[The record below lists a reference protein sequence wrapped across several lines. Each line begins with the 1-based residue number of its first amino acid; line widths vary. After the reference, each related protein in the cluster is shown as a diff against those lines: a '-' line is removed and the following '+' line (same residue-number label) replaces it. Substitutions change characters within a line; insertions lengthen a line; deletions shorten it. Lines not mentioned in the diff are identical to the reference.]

1 MSDTAKPGP
10 SARDSSFDTRH
21 SHFSSGYF
29 LARCREE
36 LVGLLAA
43 EGLSINPA
51 EVRDV
56 EGGIEADLAVPLFR
70 IAKERS
76 ENPQALAERLSAALP
91 LKGTRFAS
99 ATPLKGYLNVTFDKA
114 RFAQEVIADFQRDPD
129 RYGSAAT
136 GAGRTIV
143 IDYSSPNIAKPFSVG
158 HLRSTII
165 GQALHNILSF
175 LGYEVIGDNHLGD
188 WGTQFGK
195 LLSAF
200 SRWGSEAELER
211 NPTAHL
217 LSLYVRFHDE
227 AKASTELELEARD
240 WFRRLETGDEQAR
253 NLWQRFVKMSTAE
266 FGRIY
271 DLLGVKF
278 DSMRGE
284 STYEDRLPGVI
295 NRALDTGAA
304 RREKPAAAMVT
315 GGDEIGPD
323 ETVVIIPLED
333 AGIETPLILQKSDGT
348 SLYATRE
355 IATAQYRVERWHPEK
370 MLYVVGKEQELYFR
384 QFNAALPKLG
394 IKVPCIHVTFG
405 LVRLPEGRMSTREGR
420 VVFLEDVISEAIRR
434 AEAVVQD
441 RDLSAEEKARSSRIV
456 GIGAVKYADLSQSR
470 IKEVVFDW
478 NRMLALDGDS
488 APYLQYAYTRT
499 RSILRKSEVRNPKS
513 ESPSGFI
520 PHPSSFILPEEF
532 ALLKS
537 LARFPDAIVAAA
549 DTYEPH
555 RIAGRIYRLARDF
568 SAFYDKA
575 PVLKAETPELR
586 DARLFLVE
594 MTGKVLATGLA
605 LLGIEVTD
613 RM

>member
-1 MSDTAKPGP
+1 MPDT
-10 SARDSSFDTRH
+10 
-21 SHFSSGYF
+21 GYF
-29 LARCREE
+29 LTRCRAE
-36 LVGLLAA
+36 LIGLLAA
-43 EGLSINPA
+43 QGLGVHPYEI
-51 EVRDV
+51 RDV
-56 EGGIEADLAVPLFR
+56 EGGIDADLAIPLFR
-70 IAKERS
+70 IAKERG
-76 ENPQALAERLSAALP
+76 ENPQLLAERLASSLE
-91 LKGTRFAS
+91 LKGTRFDS
-99 ATPLKGYLNVTFDKA
+99 ATALKGYLNMAFDKA
-114 RFAQEVIADFQRDPD
+114 RFAGEVIADFGRDPE
-129 RYGSAAT
+129 RYGSSEA
-136 GAGRTIV
+136 GAGRTIL

-165 GQALHNILSF
+165 GQALRNILSF
-175 LGYEVIGDNHLGD
+175 LGYQVIGDNHLGD

-195 LLSAF
+195 LICAF
-200 SRWGSEAELER
+200 SRWGSEEELER
-211 NPTAHL
+211 NATAHL
-217 LSLYVRFHDE
+217 LSLYVRFHEE
-227 AKASTELELEARD
+227 AKANADLELEARD

-253 NLWQRFVKMSTAE
+253 SLWQRFVKLSTAE

-284 STYEDRLPGVI
+284 SAYEDRLSGVI
-295 NRALDTGAA
+295 SRALERGVA

-315 GGDEIGPD
+315 GGDEVGPD
-323 ETVVIIPLED
+323 ETVVIIPLD
-333 AGIETPLILQKSDGT
+333 DVGIETPLILQKSDGT

-355 IATAQYRVERWHPEK
+355 IATAEYRIERWHPEE

-384 QFNAALPKLG
+384 QFSAALAKLG
-394 IKVPCIHVTFG
+394 IPVPCVHVTFG

-441 RDLSAEEKARSSRIV
+441 RDLSPEEKTRISRIV
-456 GIGAVKYADLSQSR
+456 GIGAIRYVDLSQSR

-499 RSILRKSEVRNPKS
+499 RSILRKAPDSL
-513 ESPSGFI
+513 PSSFI
-520 PHPSSFILPEEF
+520 PHPSSFVLPEEL

-537 LARFPDAIVAAA
+537 VARFPNAIVAAA
-549 DTYEPH
+549 ESYEPH
-555 RIAGRIYRLARDF
+555 RIAGRIYRIARDF

-575 PVLKAETPELR
+575 PVLKAETPGLR
-586 DARLFLVE
+586 DARLYLVE

>member
-1 MSDTAKPGP
+1 MTDP
-10 SARDSSFDTRH
+10 
-21 SHFSSGYF
+21 GYF
-29 LARCREE
+29 LTRCREE

-43 EGLSINPA
+43 QGIGINAA

-56 EGGIEADLAVPLFR
+56 EGGIDADLAVPLFH
-70 IAKERS
+70 IAKERG
-76 ENPQALAERLSAALP
+76 ENPQALAERLAGSLS
-91 LKGTRFAS
+91 LKGTRFSS
-99 ATPLKGYLNVTFDKA
+99 ATALKGYLNLTLDKA
-114 RFAQEVIADFQRDPD
+114 RFAQEVIADFNRNPD
-129 RYGSAAT
+129 RYGSSEA
-136 GAGRTIV
+136 GAGRSIV

-175 LGYEVIGDNHLGD
+175 LGYQVIGDNHLGD

-200 SRWGSEAELER
+200 ARWGSEDELER

-227 AKASTELELEARD
+227 AKANTDLELEARD
-240 WFRRLETGDEQAR
+240 WFRRLETGDERAR
-253 NLWQRFVKMSTAE
+253 SLWQRFVRLSTTE

-271 DLLGVKF
+271 DLLGVRF

-284 STYEDRLPGVI
+284 SAYEDRLSGVI
-295 NRALDTGAA
+295 SRALDQGVA

-315 GGDEIGPD
+315 GGDEVGPD
-323 ETVVIIPLED
+323 ETVVIIALDD
-333 AGIETPLILQKSDGT
+333 AGIETPLMLQKSDGT

-355 IATAQYRVERWHPEK
+355 IATAEYRIERWHPEK
-370 MLYVVGKEQELYFR
+370 LLYVVGKEQELYFR
-384 QFNAALPKLG
+384 QFSAALARLG
-394 IKVPCIHVTFG
+394 INVPCIHVIFG
-405 LVRLPEGRMSTREGR
+405 LVRLPEGRMSTRAGR
-420 VVFLEDVISEAIRR
+420 VVFLEDVIAEAIRR
-434 AEAVVQD
+434 AEVVVQD
-441 RDLSAEEKARSSRIV
+441 RDLSPEEKTRISRIV
-456 GIGAVKYADLSQSR
+456 GIGAIKYADLSQSR

-478 NRMLALDGDS
+478 DRMLALDGDS

-499 RSILRKSEVRNPKS
+499 RSILRRAEVRSGNDKVP
-513 ESPSGFI
+513 SPSAFV
-520 PHPSSFILPEEF
+520 LPEEL

-537 LARFPDAIVAAA
+537 VARFPDSVAAA
-549 DTYEPH
+549 AESYEPH
-555 RIAGRIYRLARDF
+555 RIAGRLHRLARDF

>member
-1 MSDTAKPGP
+1 MTDP
-10 SARDSSFDTRH
+10 
-21 SHFSSGYF
+21 GYF
-29 LARCREE
+29 LTRCREE

-43 EGLSINPA
+43 QGIGINAA

-56 EGGIEADLAVPLFR
+56 EGGIDADLAVPLFR
-70 IAKERS
+70 IAKERG
-76 ENPQALAERLSAALP
+76 ENPQALAERLAGSLQ
-91 LKGTRFAS
+91 LKGTRFGS
-99 ATPLKGYLNVTFDKA
+99 ATALKGYLNLAFDRP

-129 RYGSAAT
+129 RYGSART
-136 GAGRTIV
+136 GAGRAIV

-175 LGYEVIGDNHLGD
+175 LGYQVVGDNHLGD

-200 SRWGSEAELER
+200 ARWGSEDELER

-227 AKASTELELEARD
+227 AKANKDLELEARD
-240 WFRRLETGDEQAR
+240 WFRRLETGDERAR
-253 NLWQRFVKMSTAE
+253 SLWQRFVKLSTTE

-284 STYEDRLPGVI
+284 SAYEDRLSGVI
-295 NRALDTGAA
+295 SRALDKGVA

-315 GGDEIGPD
+315 GGDEVGPD
-323 ETVVIIPLED
+323 ETVVIIPLDD

-355 IATAQYRVERWHPEK
+355 IATAEYRIERWHPEK

-384 QFNAALPKLG
+384 QFSAALARLG
-394 IKVPCIHVTFG
+394 INVPCIHVTFG
-405 LVRLPEGRMSTREGR
+405 LVRLPEGRMSTRAGR
-420 VVFLEDVISEAIRR
+420 VVFLEDVIAEAVRR
-434 AEAVVQD
+434 AEAVVRD
-441 RDLSAEEKARSSRIV
+441 RDLSPEEKTRISRIV
-456 GIGAVKYADLSQSR
+456 GIGAIKYADLSQSR

-478 NRMLALDGDS
+478 DRMLALDGDS

-499 RSILRKSEVRNPKS
+499 RSILRKAPDFV
-513 ESPSGFI
+513 PSAFI
-520 PHPSSFILPEEF
+520 LHPSSFILPEELT
-532 ALLKS
+532 LLKS
-537 LARFPDAIVAAA
+537 VARFPDSIVAAA
-549 DTYEPH
+549 ESYEPH

>member
-1 MSDTAKPGP
+1 MPDT
-10 SARDSSFDTRH
+10 
-21 SHFSSGYF
+21 GYF
-29 LARCREE
+29 LTRCRAE

-43 EGLSINPA
+43 QGLGVHPYEI
-51 EVRDV
+51 RDV
-56 EGGIEADLAVPLFR
+56 EGGIDADLAIPLFR
-70 IAKERS
+70 IAKERG
-76 ENPQALAERLSAALP
+76 ENPQLLAERLASSLE
-91 LKGTRFAS
+91 LKGTRFDS
-99 ATPLKGYLNVTFDKA
+99 ATALKGYLNMAFDKA
-114 RFAQEVIADFQRDPD
+114 RFAGEVIADFGRDPE
-129 RYGSAAT
+129 RYGSSEA
-136 GAGRTIV
+136 GAGRTIL

-165 GQALHNILSF
+165 GQALRNILSF
-175 LGYEVIGDNHLGD
+175 LGYQVIGDNHLGD

-195 LLSAF
+195 LLCAF
-200 SRWGSEAELER
+200 SRWGSEEELER
-211 NPTAHL
+211 NATAHL
-217 LSLYVRFHDE
+217 LSLYVRFHEE
-227 AKASTELELEARD
+227 AKANADLELEARD

-253 NLWQRFVKMSTAE
+253 SLWQRFVKLSTAE

-271 DLLGVKF
+271 DLLGVEF

-284 STYEDRLPGVI
+284 SAYEDRLSGVI
-295 NRALDTGAA
+295 SRALERGVA

-315 GGDEIGPD
+315 GGDEVGPD
-323 ETVVIIPLED
+323 ETVVIIPLD
-333 AGIETPLILQKSDGT
+333 DVGIETPLILQKSDGT

-355 IATAQYRVERWHPEK
+355 IATAEYRIERWHPEE

-384 QFNAALPKLG
+384 QFSAALAKLG
-394 IKVPCIHVTFG
+394 IPVPCVHVTFG

-441 RDLSAEEKARSSRIV
+441 RDLSPEEKARISRIV
-456 GIGAVKYADLSQSR
+456 GIGAIRYVDLSQSR

-499 RSILRKSEVRNPKS
+499 RSILRKAPDFA
-513 ESPSGFI
+513 PSAFRL
-520 PHPSSFILPEEF
+520 HPSSFVLPEEL

-537 LARFPDAIVAAA
+537 VARFPNAIVAAA
-549 DTYEPH
+549 ESYEPH
-555 RIAGRIYRLARDF
+555 RIAGRIYRIARDF

-575 PVLKAETPELR
+575 PVLKAETPGLR
-586 DARLFLVE
+586 DARLYLVE

>member
-1 MSDTAKPGP
+1 MPDT
-10 SARDSSFDTRH
+10 
-21 SHFSSGYF
+21 GYY
-29 LARCREE
+29 LTRCREE

-43 EGLSINPA
+43 QGVSIAPA

-70 IAKERS
+70 IAKERG
-76 ENPQALAERLSAALP
+76 ENPQALAERLAGALQ
-91 LKGTRFAS
+91 LEGTRFAS
-99 ATPLKGYLNVTFDKA
+99 ATALKGYLNLGFNRA
-114 RFAQEVIADFQRDPD
+114 RFAQEVIADFSRNPE
-129 RYGSAAT
+129 RYGSS
-136 GAGRTIV
+136 GAGMGHSIV

-175 LGYEVIGDNHLGD
+175 LGYQVIGDNHLGD

-195 LLSAF
+195 LLCAF
-200 SRWGSEAELER
+200 NRWGSEEELER

-217 LSLYVRFHDE
+217 LSLYVRFHEE
-227 AKASTELELEARD
+227 AKANAGLELEARD
-240 WFRRLETGDEQAR
+240 WFRRLETGDDNAR
-253 NLWQRFVKMSTAE
+253 SLWQRFVKLSTTE

-284 STYEDRLPGVI
+284 SAYEDRLAGVVC
-295 NRALDTGAA
+295 RALQHGVA
-304 RREKPAAAMVT
+304 RREQPAAAMVT
-315 GGDEIGPD
+315 GGDEVGAD
-323 ETVVIIPLED
+323 ETVVIIPLDD

-355 IATAQYRVERWHPEK
+355 LATAEYRIERWHPEK

-384 QFNAALPKLG
+384 QFSAALTKLG
-394 IKVPCIHVTFG
+394 IGVPCIHVTFG

-420 VVFLEDVISEAIRR
+420 VVFLEDVITEAIRR
-434 AEAVVQD
+434 AEAVVQA
-441 RDLSAEEKARSSRIV
+441 RELSVEEKTRISRIV
-456 GIGAVKYADLSQSR
+456 GIGAIKYADLSQSR

-499 RSILRKSEVRNPKS
+499 RSILRKAPDFRPAD
-513 ESPSGFI
+513 FTL
-520 PHPSSFILPEEF
+520 HSSLF
-532 ALLKS
+532 ALSEEISLLRS
-537 LARFPDAIVAAA
+537 LARFPDAVVSAAES
-549 DTYEPH
+549 YEPH
-555 RIAGRIYRLARDF
+555 RIAGRIYRIARDF

-575 PVLKAETPELR
+575 PVLKAETAELR

-605 LLGIEVTD
+605 LLGIEVAD

>member
-1 MSDTAKPGP
+1 MPDNS
-10 SARDSSFDTRH
+10 
-21 SHFSSGYF
+21 YF
-29 LARCREE
+29 LTRCREE
-36 LVGLLAA
+36 LVGLLSAQ
-43 EGLSINPA
+43 SVSVSPS

-56 EGGIEADLAVPLFR
+56 EGGIDADLAVPLFR
-70 IAKERS
+70 IAKERG
-76 ENPQALAERLSAALP
+76 ENPQALAERLASTLQ
-91 LKGTRFAS
+91 LKGTRFVSAS
-99 ATPLKGYLNVTFDKA
+99 ALKGYLNLTFDKG
-114 RFAQEVIADFQRDPD
+114 RFAQEVIADFSRNPD
-129 RYGSAAT
+129 RYGSSES
-136 GAGRTIV
+136 GAGRAIL

-175 LGYEVIGDNHLGD
+175 LGYQVIGDNHLGD

-195 LLSAF
+195 LLCAF
-200 SRWGSEAELER
+200 DRWGSEEELKR

-217 LSLYVRFHDE
+217 LSLYVRFHEE
-227 AKASTELELEARD
+227 AKANTGLELEARD
-240 WFRRLETGDEQAR
+240 WFRRLETGDEKAR
-253 NLWQRFVKMSTAE
+253 SLWQRFVEFSTSE

-271 DLLGVKF
+271 ELLGVKF

-284 STYEDRLPGVI
+284 SAYEDRLSGVI
-295 NRALDTGAA
+295 SRALDSGVA

-315 GGDEIGPD
+315 GGDEVGPD
-323 ETVVIIPLED
+323 ETVVIIPLD
-333 AGIETPLILQKSDGT
+333 DQGIETPLILQKSDGT

-355 IATAQYRVERWHPEK
+355 IATAEYRIERWHPEK
-370 MLYVVGKEQELYFR
+370 MLYIVGKEQELYFR
-384 QFNAALPKLG
+384 QFSAALAKLG
-394 IKVPCIHVTFG
+394 INVPCIHVTFG

-420 VVFLEDVISEAIRR
+420 VVFLEDVIAEAVRR
-434 AEAVVQD
+434 AEAVVQG
-441 RDLSAEEKARSSRIV
+441 RDLSPEEKGNISRIV
-456 GIGAVKYADLSQSR
+456 GIGAIKYADLSQSR

-499 RSILRKSEVRNPKS
+499 RSILRKAPDFRPADFTLHSSLFTLSEELS
-513 ESPSGFI
+513 
-520 PHPSSFILPEEF
+520 
-532 ALLKS
+532 LLRS
-537 LARFPDAIVAAA
+537 LARFPDAIVGAAES
-549 DTYEPH
+549 YEPH

-575 PVLKAETPELR
+575 PVLKAETPQLR

>member
-1 MSDTAKPGP
+1 MPDN
-10 SARDSSFDTRH
+10 
-21 SHFSSGYF
+21 GYF
-29 LARCREE
+29 LTRCREE
-36 LVGLLAA
+36 LIGLLAA
-43 EGLSINPA
+43 QGANISTS

-56 EGGIEADLAVPLFR
+56 EGGIDADLAVPLFR
-70 IAKERS
+70 IAKERG
-76 ENPQALAERLSAALP
+76 ENPQAIAERLAGALQ

-99 ATPLKGYLNVTFDKA
+99 ATALKGYLNLGFDKA
-114 RFAQEVIADFQRDPD
+114 RFAQEVIADFSRNQD
-129 RYGSAAT
+129 RYGSSE
-136 GAGRTIV
+136 AGKGRSIV

-175 LGYEVIGDNHLGD
+175 LGYQVVGDNHLGD

-195 LLSAF
+195 LLCAF
-200 SRWGSEAELER
+200 DRWGSEEELER

-217 LSLYVRFHDE
+217 LSLYVRFHEE
-227 AKASTELELEARD
+227 AKANAGLELEARD
-240 WFRRLETGDEQAR
+240 WFRRLETGDEKAR
-253 NLWQRFVKMSTAE
+253 SLWQRFVRMSTTE

-284 STYEDRLPGVI
+284 SAYEDRLAGVI
-295 NRALDTGAA
+295 SRALERGVA
-304 RREKPAAAMVT
+304 RREKPTAAMVT
-315 GGDEIGPD
+315 GGDEVGPD
-323 ETVVIIPLED
+323 ETVVIIPLDD

-355 IATAQYRVERWHPEK
+355 IATAEYRIERWHPEK

-384 QFNAALPKLG
+384 QFSAALTKLG
-394 IKVPCIHVTFG
+394 ISVPCIHVTFG

-420 VVFLEDVISEAIRR
+420 VVFLEDVIAEAIRR

-441 RDLSAEEKARSSRIV
+441 RVLSPEEKGSISRIV
-456 GIGAVKYADLSQSR
+456 GIGAIKYADLSQSR

-488 APYLQYAYTRT
+488 APYLQYACTRT
-499 RSILRKSEVRNPKS
+499 RSILRKDEGQRTHRPTGAAEAKDKVPDATC
-513 ESPSGFI
+513 FA
-520 PHPSSFILPEEF
+520 LPEEF

-537 LARFPDAIVAAA
+537 IARFPDAVVSAAES
-549 DTYEPH
+549 YEPH

-575 PVLKAETPELR
+575 PVLKAVTPELR
-586 DARLFLVE
+586 DARLYLVE
-594 MTGKVLATGLA
+594 MAGKVLATGLA
-605 LLGIEVTD
+605 LLGIEVAD

>member
-1 MSDTAKPGP
+1 MA
-10 SARDSSFDTRH
+10 DSS
-21 SHFSSGYF
+21 YF
-29 LARCREE
+29 LTRCREE
-36 LVGLLAA
+36 LVGMLAA
-43 EGLSINPA
+43 QGISINTG

-70 IAKERS
+70 IGKERGES
-76 ENPQALAERLSAALP
+76 PQALAERLAGSLD
-91 LKGTRFAS
+91 LNGTRFAT
-99 ATPLKGYLNVTFDKA
+99 ATALKGYLNLAFDRA
-114 RFAQEVIADFQRDPD
+114 RFAQEVIADFRRNAD
-129 RYGSAAT
+129 RYGSSDA

-165 GQALHNILSF
+165 GQALHNILSY
-175 LGYEVIGDNHLGD
+175 LGYHVVGDNHLGD

-195 LLSAF
+195 LLCAF
-200 SRWGSEAELER
+200 TRWGSEDELER

-217 LSLYVRFHDE
+217 LGLYVRFHEE
-227 AKASTELELEARD
+227 AKANAGLELEARD
-240 WFRRLETGDEQAR
+240 WFRRLETGDEKAR
-253 NLWQRFVKMSTAE
+253 LLWQRFVTFSTAE

-271 DLLGVKF
+271 ELLGVKF

-284 STYEDRLPGVI
+284 SAYEDRLAGVTD
-295 NRALDTGAA
+295 RALASGAA

-315 GGDEIGPD
+315 GGDEVGPD
-323 ETVVIIPLED
+323 ETVVIIPLD
-333 AGIETPLILQKSDGT
+333 DRGIDTPLILQKSDGT

-355 IATAQYRVERWHPEK
+355 IATAEYRIEHWHPEK

-384 QFNAALPKLG
+384 QFSAALARLG
-394 IKVPCIHVTFG
+394 IDVPCIHVTFG

-420 VVFLEDVISEAIRR
+420 VVFLEDVISEAVRR
-434 AEAVVQD
+434 AEVVVQD
-441 RDLSAEEKARSSRIV
+441 RDLSAEEKARISRIV
-456 GIGAVKYADLSQSR
+456 GIGAIKYADLSQSR

-499 RSILRKSEVRNPKS
+499 RSILRKGEGQRAKDRVPDSTCLV
-513 ESPSGFI
+513 
-520 PHPSSFILPEEF
+520 LPEEF

-537 LARFPDAIVAAA
+537 IARFPDAIAAA
-549 DTYEPH
+549 AETYEPH
-555 RIAGRIYRLARDF
+555 RIAGRVYRIARDF

-575 PVLKAETPELR
+575 PVLKAETQEIR

>member
-1 MSDTAKPGP
+1 MA
-10 SARDSSFDTRH
+10 DSS
-21 SHFSSGYF
+21 YF
-29 LARCREE
+29 LTRCREE
-36 LVGLLAA
+36 LVGMLAA
-43 EGLSINPA
+43 QGISINTG

-70 IAKERS
+70 IGKERGES
-76 ENPQALAERLSAALP
+76 PQALAERLAGSLD
-91 LKGTRFAS
+91 LNGTRFAT
-99 ATPLKGYLNVTFDKA
+99 ATALKGYLNLAFDRA
-114 RFAQEVIADFQRDPD
+114 RFAQEVIADFRRNED
-129 RYGSAAT
+129 RYGSSDA

-165 GQALHNILSF
+165 GQALHNILSY
-175 LGYEVIGDNHLGD
+175 LGYRVVGDNHLGD

-195 LLSAF
+195 LLCAF
-200 SRWGSEAELER
+200 IRWGSEDELER

-217 LSLYVRFHDE
+217 LSLYVRFHEE
-227 AKASTELELEARD
+227 AKANAGLELEARD
-240 WFRRLETGDEQAR
+240 WFRRLETGDENAR
-253 NLWQRFVKMSTAE
+253 LLWQRFVTFSTAE

-271 DLLGVKF
+271 ELLGVKF

-284 STYEDRLPGVI
+284 SAYEDRLAGVI
-295 NRALDTGAA
+295 DRALASGAA

-315 GGDEIGPD
+315 GGDEVGPD
-323 ETVVIIPLED
+323 ETVVIIPLD
-333 AGIETPLILQKSDGT
+333 DRGIDTPLILQKSDGT

-355 IATAQYRVERWHPEK
+355 IATAEYRIEHWHPEK

-384 QFNAALPKLG
+384 QFSAALARLG
-394 IKVPCIHVTFG
+394 INVPCIHVTFG

-420 VVFLEDVISEAIRR
+420 VVFLEDVISEAVRR
-434 AEAVVQD
+434 AEVVVQD
-441 RDLSAEEKARSSRIV
+441 RDLSAEEKARISRIV
-456 GIGAVKYADLSQSR
+456 GIGAIKYADLSQSR

-499 RSILRKSEVRNPKS
+499 RSILRKGEGQSIKDRVPDS
-513 ESPSGFI
+513 TCLV
-520 PHPSSFILPEEF
+520 LPEEF

-537 LARFPDAIVAAA
+537 IARFPDAIAAA
-549 DTYEPH
+549 AETYEPH
-555 RIAGRIYRLARDF
+555 RIAGRVYRIARDF

-575 PVLKAETPELR
+575 PVLKAETQEIR

>member
-1 MSDTAKPGP
+1 MPDT
-10 SARDSSFDTRH
+10 
-21 SHFSSGYF
+21 GYF
-29 LARCREE
+29 LTRCREE

-43 EGLSINPA
+43 HGVSISLS

-56 EGGIEADLAVPLFR
+56 EGGIDADLAVPLFR
-70 IAKERS
+70 IAKERGES
-76 ENPQALAERLSAALP
+76 PQALAERLAAS
-91 LKGTRFAS
+91 LKLEGTRFAS
-99 ATPLKGYLNVTFDKA
+99 ATALKGYLNLAFDKA
-114 RFAQEVIADFQRDPD
+114 RFAQEVIADFSRNPV
-129 RYGSAAT
+129 RYGSSEA
-136 GAGRTIV
+136 GAGRTIL
-143 IDYSSPNIAKPFSVG
+143 IDYSSPNITKPFSVG

-175 LGYEVIGDNHLGD
+175 LGYHVVGDNHLGD

-195 LLSAF
+195 LLCAF
-200 SRWGSEAELER
+200 DRWGSEEELER

-217 LSLYVRFHDE
+217 LSLYVRFHEE
-227 AKASTELELEARD
+227 AKVDANLELEARD
-240 WFRRLETGDEQAR
+240 WFRRLETGDEKAR
-253 NLWQRFVKMSTAE
+253 ALWRRFVKMSTAE

-271 DLLGVKF
+271 DLLGVEF

-284 STYEDRLPGVI
+284 SSYEDRLAGVI
-295 NRALDTGAA
+295 SRALEHGVAS
-304 RREKPAAAMVT
+304 REKPAAAMVT
-315 GGDEIGPD
+315 GGDEVGPD
-323 ETVVIIPLED
+323 ETVVIIPLD
-333 AGIETPLILQKSDGT
+333 DKGIETPLILQKSDGT

-355 IATAQYRVERWHPEK
+355 IATAEYRIERWHPEK

-384 QFNAALPKLG
+384 QFSAALAKLG
-394 IKVPCIHVTFG
+394 INVPCIHVTFG

-420 VVFLEDVISEAIRR
+420 VVFLEDVIAEAIRR
-434 AEAVVQD
+434 AEAVVSD
-441 RDLSAEEKARSSRIV
+441 RDLSPEEKTHISRIV
-456 GIGAVKYADLSQSR
+456 GIGAIKYADLSQSR

-499 RSILRKSEVRNPKS
+499 RSILRKSKVQSPKS
-513 ESPSGFI
+513 RVPSP
-520 PHPSSFILPEEF
+520 PSFVLPEEF

-537 LARFPDAIVAAA
+537 VARFPDAIVGAAES
-549 DTYEPH
+549 YEPH

-586 DARLFLVE
+586 DARLYLVE

>member
-1 MSDTAKPGP
+1 MTD
-10 SARDSSFDTRH
+10 
-21 SHFSSGYF
+21 GYF
-29 LARCREE
+29 LSRCREE

-43 EGLSINPA
+43 QGASINAA

-56 EGGIEADLAVPLFR
+56 EGGIDADLAVPLFR
-70 IAKERS
+70 IAKERK
-76 ENPQALAERLSAALP
+76 EDPQALAERLAGSLQ
-91 LKGTRFAS
+91 LKGTHFAS
-99 ATPLKGYLNVTFDKA
+99 ATALKGYLNLAFDRA
-114 RFAQEVIADFQRDPD
+114 RFAQEVIADFQRDSD
-129 RYGSAAT
+129 RYGSATT

-200 SRWGSEAELER
+200 ARWGSEDELER

-227 AKASTELELEARD
+227 AKTNKDLEVEALD

-253 NLWQRFVKMSTAE
+253 ALWQRFVKLSTAE

-278 DSMRGE
+278 DSVRGE
-284 STYEDRLPGVI
+284 STYEDRLSGVI
-295 NRALDTGAA
+295 TRALDRGVA
-304 RREKPAAAMVT
+304 RREKPAAAMVA
-315 GGDEIGPD
+315 GGDEVGPD
-323 ETVVIIPLED
+323 ETVVIIPLDD

-355 IATAQYRVERWHPEK
+355 IATAEYRIERWHPER

-384 QFNAALPKLG
+384 QFSAALTKLG
-394 IKVPCIHVTFG
+394 IDVPCIHVTFG
-405 LVRLPEGRMSTREGR
+405 LVRLPEGRMSTRAGR
-420 VVFLEDVISEAIRR
+420 VVFLEDVIAEAIRR
-434 AEAVVQD
+434 AEVVVQG
-441 RDLSAEEKARSSRIV
+441 RDLSPEEKTHISRIV
-456 GIGAVKYADLSQSR
+456 GIGAIKYADLSQSR

-478 NRMLALDGDS
+478 DRMLALDGDS

-499 RSILRKSEVRNPKS
+499 RSILRKAPDFSAS
-513 ESPSGFI
+513 A
-520 PHPSSFILPEEF
+520 FILPEELT
-532 ALLKS
+532 LLKS
-537 LARFPDAIVAAA
+537 VARFPDSIVAAA
-549 DTYEPH
+549 ESYEPH
-555 RIAGRIYRLARDF
+555 RIASRIYRLARDF

-575 PVLKAETPELR
+575 PVLKAETAELR

>member
-1 MSDTAKPGP
+1 MIEP
-10 SARDSSFDTRH
+10 
-21 SHFSSGYF
+21 GYF
-29 LARCREE
+29 LTRCREE

-43 EGLSINPA
+43 QGTSTNAA

-56 EGGIEADLAVPLFR
+56 EGGIDADLAVPLFR
-70 IAKERS
+70 IAKERG
-76 ENPQALAERLSAALP
+76 ENPQALAECLAGSLQ

-99 ATPLKGYLNVTFDKA
+99 ATALKGYLNLTFDRA

-129 RYGSAAT
+129 RYGGAGV
-136 GAGRTIV
+136 GAGRSIV

-175 LGYEVIGDNHLGD
+175 LGYQVIGDNHLGD

-200 SRWGSEAELER
+200 ARWGSEDELER

-227 AKASTELELEARD
+227 AKANDDLEFEARD
-240 WFRRLETGDEQAR
+240 WFRRLETGDERAR
-253 NLWQRFVKMSTAE
+253 SLWQRFVKLSTAE

-271 DLLGVKF
+271 DLLGVRF
-278 DSMRGE
+278 DSTRGE
-284 STYEDRLPGVI
+284 STYEDRLSGVI
-295 NRALDTGAA
+295 SRALDRGVA

-315 GGDEIGPD
+315 GGDEVGPD
-323 ETVVIIPLED
+323 ETVVIIPLDD

-355 IATAQYRVERWHPEK
+355 IATAEYRIERWHPEK

-384 QFNAALPKLG
+384 QFSAALGRLG
-394 IKVPCIHVTFG
+394 IGVPCIHVTFG
-405 LVRLPEGRMSTREGR
+405 LVRLPEGRMSTRAGR
-420 VVFLEDVISEAIRR
+420 VVFLEDVIAEAIRR
-434 AEAVVQD
+434 AEVVVQD
-441 RDLSAEEKARSSRIV
+441 RDLSPEEKTGISRIV
-456 GIGAVKYADLSQSR
+456 GIGAIKYADLSQSR

-478 NRMLALDGDS
+478 DRMLALDGDS

-499 RSILRKSEVRNPKS
+499 RSILRKAPDFVSS
-513 ESPSGFI
+513 AFILQPST
-520 PHPSSFILPEEF
+520 FILPEELT
-532 ALLKS
+532 LLKS
-537 LARFPDAIVAAA
+537 LARFPDSIVGAAES
-549 DTYEPH
+549 YEPH
-555 RIAGRIYRLARDF
+555 RIAGRIHRLARDF

-594 MTGKVLATGLA
+594 MTGRVLATGLA

>member
-1 MSDTAKPGP
+1 MADI
-10 SARDSSFDTRH
+10 
-21 SHFSSGYF
+21 GYF
-29 LARCREE
+29 LTRCREE

-43 EGLSINPA
+43 QGVSISPS

-56 EGGIEADLAVPLFR
+56 EGGIDADLAVPLFR
-70 IAKERS
+70 LAKERS
-76 ENPQALAERLSAALP
+76 ENPQVLAERLAGSLQ
-91 LKGTRFAS
+91 LKRTRFAS
-99 ATPLKGYLNVTFDKA
+99 ATALKGYLNLGFDKV
-114 RFAQEVIADFQRDPD
+114 RFAQEVIADFGRNPD
-129 RYGSAAT
+129 RYGSSEA
-136 GAGRTIV
+136 GAGRTIL

-165 GQALHNILSF
+165 GQALHNILSY
-175 LGYEVIGDNHLGD
+175 LGYHVVGDNHLGD

-195 LLSAF
+195 LLCAF
-200 SRWGSEAELER
+200 DRWGSEEELER

-217 LSLYVRFHDE
+217 LSLYVRFHEE
-227 AKASTELELEARD
+227 AKANTGLELEARN
-240 WFRRLETGDEQAR
+240 WFRRLETGDVEAR
-253 NLWQRFVKMSTAE
+253 ALWQRFVKMSTAE

-271 DLLGVKF
+271 DLLGVRF

-284 STYEDRLPGVI
+284 STYEDRLSGVI
-295 NRALDTGAA
+295 CRALDSGVA
-304 RREKPAAAMVT
+304 RREKPAAAMVA
-315 GGDEIGPD
+315 GGDEVGPD
-323 ETVVIIPLED
+323 ETVVIIPLD
-333 AGIETPLILQKSDGT
+333 DKGIETPLILQKSDGT

-355 IATAQYRVERWHPEK
+355 IATAEYRIERWHPEK

-384 QFNAALPKLG
+384 QFSAALAKLG
-394 IKVPCIHVTFG
+394 IEVPCIHVTFG

-420 VVFLEDVISEAIRR
+420 VVFLEDVIAEAVRR
-434 AEAVVQD
+434 AEAVVQA
-441 RDLSAEEKARSSRIV
+441 RDLSTEEKGSISRIV
-456 GIGAVKYADLSQSR
+456 GIGAIKYADLSQSR

-499 RSILRKSEVRNPKS
+499 RSILRKAPDF
-513 ESPSGFI
+513 SPAAYRL
-520 PHPSSFILPEEF
+520 PPSALVLPEELT
-532 ALLKS
+532 LLKS
-537 LARFPDAIVAAA
+537 VARFPDAIVAAA
-549 DTYEPH
+549 ESFEPH

-586 DARLFLVE
+586 DARLYLVE

-605 LLGIEVTD
+605 LLGIEVMD

>member
-1 MSDTAKPGP
+1 MPDRS
-10 SARDSSFDTRH
+10 
-21 SHFSSGYF
+21 YF
-29 LARCREE
+29 LTRCREE
-36 LVGLLAA
+36 LVRLLAA
-43 EGLSINPA
+43 QGISINA
-51 EVRDV
+51 GDVRDV
-56 EGGIEADLAVPLFR
+56 EGGIDADLAVPLFR
-70 IAKERS
+70 IAKERGES
-76 ENPQALAERLSAALP
+76 PQGLAERLAGALQ

-99 ATPLKGYLNVTFDKA
+99 ATALKGYLNVGLDKA
-114 RFAQEVIADFQRDPD
+114 RFAREVITDFSRNPN
-129 RYGSAAT
+129 RYGSSEA
-136 GAGRTIV
+136 GAGRTIL

-165 GQALHNILSF
+165 GQALHNILGF
-175 LGYEVIGDNHLGD
+175 LGFQVIGDNHLGD

-195 LLSAF
+195 LLCAF
-200 SRWGSEAELER
+200 SRWGSEEELER

-217 LSLYVRFHDE
+217 LSIYVRFHEE
-227 AKASTELELEARD
+227 AKANAGLGLEARD
-240 WFRRLETGDEQAR
+240 WFRRLETGDEKAR
-253 NLWQRFVKMSTAE
+253 LLWQRFVRFSTAE

-271 DLLGVKF
+271 KLLGVRF

-284 STYEDRLPGVI
+284 SAYEDRLSGVI
-295 NRALDTGAA
+295 SRALDSGVA

-315 GGDEIGPD
+315 GGDEVGPD
-323 ETVVIIPLED
+323 ETVVIIPLD
-333 AGIETPLILQKSDGT
+333 DKGIETPLILQKSDGT

-355 IATAQYRVERWHPEK
+355 IATAEYRLERWHPEK

-384 QFNAALPKLG
+384 QFGAALAKLG
-394 IKVPCIHVTFG
+394 VSVPCIHVTFG

-420 VVFLEDVISEAIRR
+420 VVFLEDVIAEAVRR

-441 RDLSAEEKARSSRIV
+441 RALSAEEKAHISRIV
-456 GIGAVKYADLSQSR
+456 GIGAIKYADLSQSR

-499 RSILRKSEVRNPKS
+499 RSILRKAGRRDMT
-513 ESPSGFI
+513 ESSDDSDRVPSPNCFA
-520 PHPSSFILPEEF
+520 LPEEF

-537 LARFPDAIVAAA
+537 IARFPDAVVAASES
-549 DTYEPH
+549 YEPH

-594 MTGKVLATGLA
+594 MTGKIIATGLA

>member
-1 MSDTAKPGP
+1 MIEP
-10 SARDSSFDTRH
+10 
-21 SHFSSGYF
+21 GYF
-29 LARCREE
+29 LTRCREE

-43 EGLSINPA
+43 QGTSINAA

-56 EGGIEADLAVPLFR
+56 EGGIDADLAVPLFR
-70 IAKERS
+70 IAKERG
-76 ENPQALAERLSAALP
+76 ENPQALAECLAGSLQ

-99 ATPLKGYLNVTFDKA
+99 ATALKGYLNLTFDRA

-129 RYGSAAT
+129 RYGGAGV
-136 GAGRTIV
+136 GAGRSIV

-175 LGYEVIGDNHLGD
+175 LGYQVIGDNHLGD

-200 SRWGSEAELER
+200 ARWGSEDELER

-227 AKASTELELEARD
+227 AKANDDLELEARD
-240 WFRRLETGDEQAR
+240 WFRRLETGDERAR
-253 NLWQRFVKMSTAE
+253 SLWQRFVKLSTAE

-271 DLLGVKF
+271 DLLGVRF
-278 DSMRGE
+278 DSTRGE
-284 STYEDRLPGVI
+284 STYEDRLSGVI
-295 NRALDTGAA
+295 SRALDRGVA

-315 GGDEIGPD
+315 GGDEVGPD
-323 ETVVIIPLED
+323 ETVVIIPLDD

-355 IATAQYRVERWHPEK
+355 IATAEYRIERWHPEK

-384 QFNAALPKLG
+384 QFSAALGRLG
-394 IKVPCIHVTFG
+394 IGVPCIHVTFG
-405 LVRLPEGRMSTREGR
+405 LVRLPEGRMSTRAGR
-420 VVFLEDVISEAIRR
+420 VVFLEDVIAEAIRR
-434 AEAVVQD
+434 AEVVVQD
-441 RDLSAEEKARSSRIV
+441 RDLSPEEKTGISRIV
-456 GIGAVKYADLSQSR
+456 GIGAIKYADLSQSR

-478 NRMLALDGDS
+478 DRMLALDGDS

-499 RSILRKSEVRNPKS
+499 RSILRKAPDFVSS
-513 ESPSGFI
+513 AFILQPSTL
-520 PHPSSFILPEEF
+520 ILPEELT
-532 ALLKS
+532 LLKS
-537 LARFPDAIVAAA
+537 LARFPDSIVGAAES
-549 DTYEPH
+549 YEPH
-555 RIAGRIYRLARDF
+555 RIAGRIHRLARDF

-594 MTGKVLATGLA
+594 MTGRVLATGLA

>member
-1 MSDTAKPGP
+1 MP
-10 SARDSSFDTRH
+10 DST
-21 SHFSSGYF
+21 YF
-29 LARCREE
+29 LTRCREE
-36 LVGLLAA
+36 LVRLLAA
-43 EGLSINPA
+43 QGVSISPA
-51 EVRDV
+51 EIRDV
-56 EGGIEADLAVPLFR
+56 EGGIDADLAVPLFR
-70 IAKERS
+70 IAKERG
-76 ENPQALAERLSAALP
+76 ENPQARAERLASSLELNGA
-91 LKGTRFAS
+91 RFAS
-99 ATPLKGYLNVTFDKA
+99 ATALKGYLNLAFDKA
-114 RFAQEVIADFQRDPD
+114 RFAQEVIADFSRDPE
-129 RYGSAAT
+129 RYGSSDA

-165 GQALHNILSF
+165 GQALRNILSF
-175 LGYEVIGDNHLGD
+175 LGYKAVGDNHLGD

-200 SRWGSEAELER
+200 DRWGSEEELER

-227 AKASTELELEARD
+227 AKANAGLELEARD
-240 WFRRLETGDEQAR
+240 WFRRLETGDEKAR
-253 NLWQRFVKMSTAE
+253 SLWQRFVKLSTAE
-266 FGRIY
+266 FDRIY

-284 STYEDRLPGVI
+284 SAYEDRLAGVI
-295 NRALDTGAA
+295 SRALERGVA
-304 RREKPAAAMVT
+304 RREKPTAAMVA
-315 GGDEIGPD
+315 GGDEVGPD
-323 ETVVIIPLED
+323 ETVVIIPLD
-333 AGIETPLILQKSDGT
+333 DVGIETPLILQKSDGT

-355 IATAQYRVERWHPEK
+355 IATAEYRIERWHPEK

-384 QFNAALPKLG
+384 QFSAALAKLG
-394 IKVPCIHVTFG
+394 ISVPCIHVTFG

-441 RDLSAEEKARSSRIV
+441 RDLSPEEKARISRIV
-456 GIGAVKYADLSQSR
+456 GIGAIRYADLSQSR

-499 RSILRKSEVRNPKS
+499 RSILRKGEGQWAKDKVPDATCLV
-513 ESPSGFI
+513 
-520 PHPSSFILPEEF
+520 LPEEF

-537 LARFPDAIVAAA
+537 IARFPDAVVAAA
-549 DTYEPH
+549 ETYEPH
-555 RIAGRIYRLARDF
+555 RIAGRLYRLARDF

-575 PVLKAETPELR
+575 PVLKAETSELR
-586 DARLFLVE
+586 DTRLYLVE
-594 MTGKVLATGLA
+594 MTGKVLASGLA

>member
-1 MSDTAKPGP
+1 MPDT
-10 SARDSSFDTRH
+10 
-21 SHFSSGYF
+21 GYF
-29 LARCREE
+29 LTRCREE
-36 LVGLLAA
+36 LVGLLATQ
-43 EGLSINPA
+43 GLGVNPS
-51 EVRDV
+51 EIRDV
-56 EGGIEADLAVPLFR
+56 EGGIDADLAVPLFR
-70 IAKERS
+70 IAKERG
-76 ENPQALAERLSAALP
+76 ENPRTLAERLASSLAV
-91 LKGTRFAS
+91 KGTSFAS
-99 ATPLKGYLNVTFDKA
+99 ATALKGYLNLAFDKA
-114 RFAQEVIADFQRDPD
+114 RFAQEVIADFSRDPE
-129 RYGSAAT
+129 RYGSSEA
-136 GAGRTIV
+136 GAGRTIL

-165 GQALHNILSF
+165 GQALRNILSF
-175 LGYEVIGDNHLGD
+175 LGYQVIGDNHLGD

-195 LLSAF
+195 LLCAF
-200 SRWGSEAELER
+200 SRWGSEEELER
-211 NPTAHL
+211 NATTHL
-217 LSLYVRFHDE
+217 LSLYVRFHEE
-227 AKASTELELEARD
+227 ARANADLELGARD

-253 NLWQRFVKMSTAE
+253 SIWQRFVKLSTAE

-284 STYEDRLPGVI
+284 SAYEDRLSGVI
-295 NRALDTGAA
+295 SRALKRGVAQ
-304 RREKPAAAMVT
+304 REKPAAAMVAR
-315 GGDEIGPD
+315 GDEVGPD
-323 ETVVIIPLED
+323 ETVVVIPLD
-333 AGIETPLILQKSDGT
+333 DVGIETPLILQKSDGT

-355 IATAQYRVERWHPEK
+355 IATAEYRIERWHPEK

-384 QFNAALPKLG
+384 QFSAALAKLG
-394 IKVPCIHVTFG
+394 IPVPCVHVTFG

-441 RDLSAEEKARSSRIV
+441 RDLSPEEKTRISRIV
-456 GIGAVKYADLSQSR
+456 GIGALRYADLSQSR

-478 NRMLALDGDS
+478 DRMLALDGDS

-499 RSILRKSEVRNPKS
+499 RSILRKDEGRRTK
-513 ESPSGFI
+513 GKLDDATCFW
-520 PHPSSFILPEEF
+520 LPEEF

-537 LARFPDAIVAAA
+537 VARFPDS
-549 DTYEPH
+549 YEPH

-586 DARLFLVE
+586 DARLYLVE

>member
-1 MSDTAKPGP
+1 MPNT
-10 SARDSSFDTRH
+10 
-21 SHFSSGYF
+21 GYF
-29 LARCREE
+29 LTRCREE

-43 EGLSINPA
+43 QGVSVNPS
-51 EVRDV
+51 EIRDV
-56 EGGIEADLAVPLFR
+56 EGGIDADLAVPLFR
-70 IAKERS
+70 IAKERG
-76 ENPQALAERLSAALP
+76 EDPQALAERLADSLD
-91 LKGTRFAS
+91 LKGTRFSSGTA
-99 ATPLKGYLNVTFDKA
+99 LKGYLNLTFDKA
-114 RFAQEVIADFQRDPD
+114 RFAREVIADYSRDPD
-129 RYGSAAT
+129 RYGSAET
-136 GAGRTIV
+136 GSGRTIV

-175 LGYEVIGDNHLGD
+175 LGYHLVGDNHLGD

-227 AKASTELELEARD
+227 ARANSGLEREARD
-240 WFRRLETGDEQAR
+240 WFRRLETGDEEAR
-253 NLWQRFVKMSTAE
+253 SLWQRFVKLSTAE

-284 STYEDRLPGVI
+284 STYEDRLDGVI
-295 NRALDTGAA
+295 SRALERGTA
-304 RREKPAAAMVT
+304 RREKPAAAMVP
-315 GGDEIGPD
+315 GGEEVDPD

-355 IATAQYRVERWHPEK
+355 IATAEYRIERWHPER
-370 MLYVVGKEQELYFR
+370 MLYVVGNEQEFYFR
-384 QFNAALPKLG
+384 QFSAALGKLG
-394 IKVPCIHVTFG
+394 INVPCIHVTFG

-420 VVFLEDVISEAIRR
+420 VVFLEDVIAEAIHR

-441 RDLSAEEKARSSRIV
+441 RDLSPEEKARISRIV
-456 GIGAVKYADLSQSR
+456 GIGAIRYADLSQSR

-478 NRMLALDGDS
+478 DRMLALDGDS

-499 RSILRKSEVRNPKS
+499 RSILRKAEGQGTKDKVADATC
-513 ESPSGFI
+513 FA
-520 PHPSSFILPEEF
+520 LPEEF

-537 LARFPDAIVAAA
+537 IARFPDAIVAAA
-549 DTYEPH
+549 ESYEPH

-586 DARLFLVE
+586 DARLYLVE